1 VWAYP
6 VPRQIPQVPMT
17 TKTSPFDH
25 VWEIAKKIKT
35 CMLTTLP
42 AKRMRSRPMHAIID
56 REAGCLWFITDQR
69 GAKDEEIRAAPD
81 VCLAFADTGS
91 NTYLSI
97 TGRAEILHDVAK
109 IRELWSSE
117 AQAWWPKGP
126 TDPDVRV
133 LRVVPDSAE
142 YWDTRG
148 NSITVALKLAA
159 SRLSGNPP
167 DLGENKKVR
176 LL

>member
-1 VWAYP
+1 MA
-6 VPRQIPQVPMT
+6 
-17 TKTSPFDH
+17 TKTSPLDH
-25 VWEIAKKIKT
+25 VWEIAKRIKT
-35 CMLTTLP
+35 CMLTTLS
-42 AKRMRSRPMHAIID
+42 ANHIRSRPMHAIID
-56 REAGCLWFITDQR
+56 RDAGCLWFITDQR

-97 TGRAEILHDVAK
+97 TGHAELLHDVGK
-109 IRELWSSE
+109 IRELWSTV

-126 TDPDVRV
+126 ADPDVRV

-148 NSITVALKLAA
+148 NSMIVALKLAA
-159 SRLSGNPP
+159 ARLSSNPP
-167 DLGENKKVR
+167 NLAARNAQDGQIRAKSG
-176 LL
+176 

>member
-35 CMLTTLP
+35 CMLTTLA

-69 GAKDEEIRAAPD
+69 GAKDEEIRTAPD

-97 TGRAEILHDVAK
+97 TGRAEISHDVAK

-117 AQAWWPKGP
+117 A
-126 TDPDVRV
+126 
-133 LRVVPDSAE
+133 
-142 YWDTRG
+142 RG
-148 NSITVALKLAA
+148 G
-159 SRLSGNPP
+159 R
-167 DLGENKKVR
+167 KVR
-176 LL
+176 PTPMSLYFAWSRIALNTGIHAAIRSQSH